1 MLRLPNDVV
10 ALLNARRLGGDSLY
24 NQARDI
30 VSAAARSAMID
41 CGFTAEEYSELD
53 LLAQGIGFTG
63 IAEMVK
69 YLSLAYLRLARRQP
83 APDGNEVV
91 QTELAEMFGELY
103 NTKGY
108 EQGITVTTT
117 PRKIRGL

>member
-10 ALLNARRLGGDSLY
+10 ALLNARRLGNDSLY

-30 VSAAARSAMID
+30 VSAAARGAMID
-41 CGFTAEEYSELD
+41 CGFTAEEYSDLD

-69 YLSLAYLRLARRQP
+69 HLSLAYLRLAKREVAQ
-83 APDGNEVV
+83 GSNEVV
-91 QTELAEMFGELY
+91 QAELAEMFGELY
-103 NTKGY
+103 NTNGY

-117 PRKIRGL
+117 PRKIRGV